1 MKIQESGARQG
12 KELPRRWGRAVS
24 LSEQARGGIRGQRQK
39 KEVLAYKSPG
49 RWAGMHMN
57 QNTSKDLL
65 GTQGKTF
72 EKALVE
78 KQVFT
83 PKSSYFQMR

>member
-1 MKIQESGARQG
+1 
-12 KELPRRWGRAVS
+12 
-24 LSEQARGGIRGQRQK
+24 
-39 KEVLAYKSPG
+39 
-49 RWAGMHMN
+49 MHMN

-83 PKSSYFQMR
+83 PKSSYFQMRWWKQKKNLGITIK